1 MTSLR
6 RFRGFPVPL
15 TPHDRAQDL
24 TRLLDQQQPDELW
37 VFAYGSL
44 IWNPCFSYDAVHT
57 ATLDGYRRAFNFWSV
72 ISRGTPEQPGLG
84 LGLEAG
90 GRCRGVVYRIGAN
103 TLAQDLEA
111 LWQRE
116 MHSDVYQ
123 SRWLTLDTPAGEIT
137 AIGFTTNT
145 THGQYAGGLTNA
157 ETASIIA
164 NACGENGP
172 CRDYL
177 ASTVAALARHG
188 IGDDTLSTLLALV
201 DDVKP
206 A

>member
-1 MTSLR
+1 MTSPLN
-6 RFRGFPVPL
+6 FRGLPPPL
-15 TPHDRAQDL
+15 TPQDRAQDL
-24 TRLLDQQQPDELW
+24 ARLLDQQQTDELW

-44 IWNPCFSYDAVHT
+44 IWNPCFTDDAAHT

-72 ISRGTPEQPGLG
+72 ISRGTPDQPGLG
-84 LGLEAG
+84 LGLESG
-90 GRCRGVVYRIGAN
+90 GRCQGVVYRIGAD
-103 TLAQDLEA
+103 TLTQDLDA

-123 SRWLTLDTPAGEIT
+123 SCWLTLDTSAGPMT
-137 AIGFTTNT
+137 AIGFITNT
-145 THGQYAGGLTNA
+145 AHKQYAGGLTDS
-157 ETASIIA
+157 ETARIIA
-164 NACGENGP
+164 NACGENGL

-201 DDVKP
+201 DDEKP